1 MTTFDFVSD
10 VGDIVGAAMALLSVL
25 WTVTLPSAERYA
37 GARVHQRDVGQSSTK
52 EASADINLEH
62 CGRDSVRTSGT
73 GWALGRQRLGCSPSG
88 LQEVPSKTMKCIAIA
103 MAQHKNT

>member
-1 MTTFDFVSD
+1 MTAVHREQENVGLSRKVMTTFDFVSD

-52 EASADINLEH
+52 EA
-62 CGRDSVRTSGT
+62 RR
-73 GWALGRQRLGCSPSG
+73 
-88 LQEVPSKTMKCIAIA
+88 
-103 MAQHKNT
+103 